1 MRHRHSA
8 RALLFL
14 FCCLSFT
21 AAARAHNASLAT
33 SAASAVS
40 ENAAERDAAIAQ
52 LRAAGPAGLD
62 ALFETHAGEIA
73 RQLSSAPG
81 DAAKSDAWLRLS
93 SALDRVSRQ
102 RDSFASRLYWHTDI
116 EEAKRAARA
125 AGKPILSLRLLGDL
139 GEEYSCANS
148 RFFRTAL
155 YANPEV
161 SRFLREHFVLHWKT
175 VRPAPRITI
184 DFGDGRRIETTV
196 TGNSIHYILDAE
208 GWPVDA
214 LPGLYGP
221 AAFLR
226 EIGRAEAAASASM
239 RLAGERQ
246 TQFLTNYYNA
256 RALELIDGVRNDAR
270 RAGVQ
275 MPAEAVVESRV
286 PVGTTPASL
295 VRDRAPATPP
305 SPPAAPITPVAVTI
319 SPSALRA
326 APLAMTK
333 RAVEGRTVRA
343 FVYDPAAFAAAT
355 GMEEWAK
362 LAALHRAEA
371 RLDARSVALIT
382 RHNPHYGSGPEAT
395 ATAARLARVV
405 SNFEARMALDTVR
418 NEYLLRPRLLQWF
431 IEGASR
437 VPLEQLNERVYAD
450 LFLTPDSDPWLGLLA
465 PDTYSA
471 IRNDGVRH
479 TR

>member
-1 MRHRHSA
+1 MRYRLSA
-8 RALLFL
+8 RALLLL

-21 AAARAHNASLAT
+21 ANARANSASLAS

-62 ALFETHAGEIA
+62 ALFETHAEEIA
-73 RQLSSAPG
+73 RQLSAAPG
-81 DAAKSDAWLRLS
+81 DAARDSAWLRLS
-93 SALDRVSRQ
+93 AALDRVSRQ
-102 RDSFASRLYWHTDI
+102 RDSFASRLYWHTDF

-161 SRFLREHFVLHWKT
+161 SRFLREHFVLHWKS

-196 TGNSIHYILDAE
+196 TGNSIHYVLDSE

-226 EIGRAEAAASASM
+226 EVRRAEGTAAASM

-246 TQFLTNYYNA
+246 TQFLADYYNGRA
-256 RALELIDGVRNDAR
+256 RELIDGVRGDAK
-270 RAGVQ
+270 RAGVK
-275 MPAEAVVESRV
+275 MPADAVVETRV
-286 PVGTTPASL
+286 PEGTTPVELLRERAAARAAVSAPTQPVTVSL
-295 VRDRAPATPP
+295 VP
-305 SPPAAPITPVAVTI
+305 
-319 SPSALRA
+319 PSALRA
-326 APLAMTK
+326 APMAMTK
-333 RAVEGRTVRA
+333 IAVEGRTVRA
-343 FVYDPAAFAAAT
+343 FVYDPAAFAAAA
-355 GMEEWAK
+355 GVEEWRK
-362 LAALHRAEA
+362 LAALHLAES
-371 RLDARSVALIT
+371 RLGGPSVRLIT
-382 RHNPHYGSGPEAT
+382 RHNPQY
-395 ATAARLARVV
+395 AAGNDAAAGASRLARVV
-405 SNFEARMALDTVR
+405 SNFESRMALDTVR
-418 NEYLLRPRLLQWF
+418 NEYLLRPRLLRWF

-437 VPLEQLNERVYAD
+437 VSLEQLNERVYAE
-450 LFLTPDSDPWLGLLA
+450 LFLTPDSDPWLGLLS

-471 IRNDGVRH
+471 IEHDGVRG